1 MTVRWVT
8 SAGIILLICASSQI
22 AKAQEPEVATDGP
35 SDEITAVATDEPIDE
50 ITVVGEK
57 SVLKLKYEYE
67 LAEDNFY
74 EMYNELNDD
83 WEFDVICRNEA
94 PTGSHI
100 RRRICWPRYELEL
113 RTEEARSMLQ
123 RGAIDPAAGAS
134 AMAMSKRLK
143 DKIAALAEEDP
154 RLLEALVEYRD
165 KYQAY
170 ESERKKNCRALIA
183 CGNSD
188 ED

>member
-1 MTVRWVT
+1 MTIRWVT

-74 EMYNELNDD
+74 
-83 WEFDVICRNEA
+83 
-94 PTGSHI
+94 
-100 RRRICWPRYELEL
+100 
-113 RTEEARSMLQ
+113 
-123 RGAIDPAAGAS
+123 
-134 AMAMSKRLK
+134 
-143 DKIAALAEEDP
+143 
-154 RLLEALVEYRD
+154 
-165 KYQAY
+165 
-170 ESERKKNCRALIA
+170 
-183 CGNSD
+183 
-188 ED
+188 